1 MYHFSNALKIADI
14 ILESPDHI
22 VMSKKFCS
30 LHDCM
35 AGEAELFFAIRESIL
50 EQDIPKKPIN
60 CKAKDG
66 SDSRLLFEKRD
77 FIANYVEMCVG

>member
-1 MYHFSNALKIADI
+1 M
-14 ILESPDHI
+14 
-22 VMSKKFCS
+22 V
-30 LHDCM
+30 
-35 AGEAELFFAIRESIL
+35 GEAELFFAIRESIL